1 MTLIEALQRKHRFT
15 TTEEMLADFVLAHPN
30 EVVAMSA
37 SQLAKA
43 AHTSNSAIVRFCSKL
58 GIDGYRSFNVT
69 LARELERRSAQRIDI
84 NPDEPF
90 LEGASTQEVIDSVA
104 ALTKQAVD
112 AAHDTV
118 RQQDIRTAAR
128 FVRLA
133 RRVVIY
139 ANGDTRISAIG
150 FSNLMLKLGVICS
163 LGDQYGEATSMAY
176 TLGPNDVALFVSYS
190 GGLIDA
196 SAYSLERELDIVR
209 KSGCKT
215 IFITSDETIEEHAGK
230 ADCVIVLPQSETR
243 KGRIANYYSQTTI
256 RYVLNCIYGEVF
268 AHNWE
273 GGIAARDRYASTD
286 AWV

>member
-69 LARELERRSAQRIDI
+69 LARELERRSVQRIDI

-118 RQQDIRTAAR
+118 RQQDVRTAAR

-150 FSNLMLKLGVICS
+150 FSNLMLKLGIVCS
-163 LGDQYGEATSMAY
+163 LGDQYGEATNMAY

>member
-90 LEGASTQEVIDSVA
+90 LDGASTQEVLDSVA
-104 ALTKQAVD
+104 MLTKQAVD

-118 RQQDIRTAAR
+118 RAQDIRTAAR

-150 FSNLMLKLGVICS
+150 FSNLMLKLGVVCS

-176 TLGPNDVALFVSYS
+176 TLSPNDVALFVSYS

-230 ADCVIVLPQSETR
+230 ADCLIVLPQSETR

-273 GGIAARDRYASTD
+273 SGIAARDRYSSTD
-286 AWV
+286 AWA

>member
-90 LEGASTQEVIDSVA
+90 LDGASTQEVLDSVA
-104 ALTKQAVD
+104 MLTKQAID

-118 RQQDIRTAAR
+118 RAQDIRTAAR

-150 FSNLMLKLGVICS
+150 FSNLMLKLGIVCS

-176 TLGPNDVALFVSYS
+176 TLSPNDVALFVSYS

-273 GGIAARDRYASTD
+273 GNIAARDRYASTD
-286 AWV
+286 VWG

>member
-69 LARELERRSAQRIDI
+69 LARELERRSVQRIDI

-118 RQQDIRTAAR
+118 RAQDIRTAAR

-150 FSNLMLKLGVICS
+150 FSNLMLKLGVVCS

-176 TLGPNDVALFVSYS
+176 TLSPNDVALFVSYS

-230 ADCVIVLPQSETR
+230 ADCVIMLPQSETR

>member
-1 MTLIEALQRKHRFT
+1 MTVIEALQRKHRFT

-43 AHTSNSAIVRFCSKL
+43 AHTSISAIVRLCSKL
-58 GIDGYRSFNVT
+58 GSDGYRSFNVT
-69 LARELERRSAQRIDI
+69 LARELERRSVQRIDI

-118 RQQDIRTAAR
+118 RAQDIRTAAR

-150 FSNLMLKLGVICS
+150 FSNLMLKLGVVCS

-176 TLGPNDVALFVSYS
+176 TLSPNDVALFVSYS

-273 GGIAARDRYASTD
+273 GNIAARDRYASTD
-286 AWV
+286 VWG

>member
-15 TTEEMLADFVLAHPN
+15 ATEEMLADYVLAHPN

-90 LEGASTQEVIDSVA
+90 LDGASTQEVLDSVA
-104 ALTKQAVD
+104 MLTKQAID

-118 RQQDIRTAAR
+118 RAQDIRTAAR

-150 FSNLMLKLGVICS
+150 FSNLMLKLGVVCS

-176 TLGPNDVALFVSYS
+176 TLSPNDVALFVSYS

-256 RYVLNCIYGEVF
+256 RYVLNCVYGEVF

-273 GGIAARDRYASTD
+273 GNIAARDRYASTD
-286 AWV
+286 VWG

>member
-1 MTLIEALQRKHRFT
+1 
-15 TTEEMLADFVLAHPN
+15 
-30 EVVAMSA
+30 
-37 SQLAKA
+37 
-43 AHTSNSAIVRFCSKL
+43 
-58 GIDGYRSFNVT
+58 
-69 LARELERRSAQRIDI
+69 
-84 NPDEPF
+84 
-90 LEGASTQEVIDSVA
+90 
-104 ALTKQAVD
+104 
-112 AAHDTV
+112 
-118 RQQDIRTAAR
+118 
-128 FVRLA
+128 
-133 RRVVIY
+133 
-139 ANGDTRISAIG
+139 
-150 FSNLMLKLGVICS
+150 MLKLGVVCS

-176 TLGPNDVALFVSYS
+176 TLSPNDVALFVSYS

-286 AWV
+286 VWG